1 MPAGH
6 LVHGGGSTRA
16 GAEKQA
22 HVGVMALP
30 LGSNLTLDPG
40 QEVGH
45 TEPQP
50 PQRLSGVSHPS
61 LPVVLEK
68 SVTEEPAK
76 PQMVPGMHA
85 RLLGEPERDQRGPP
99 TGQGLAAEQQ

>member
-1 MPAGH
+1 
-6 LVHGGGSTRA
+6 
-16 GAEKQA
+16 
-22 HVGVMALP
+22 MALP

-50 PQRLSGVSHPS
+50 PQRLSGVVTLP
-61 LPVVLEK
+61 PVVLEK

-85 RLLGEPERDQRGPP
+85 RLLGEPELGSERATHWSKQLQSSSER
-99 TGQGLAAEQQ
+99 L

>member
-6 LVHGGGSTRA
+6 LVLGGASTRA
-16 GAEKQA
+16 GAGKQA
-22 HVGVMALP
+22 RVGVMALP
-30 LGSNLTLDPG
+30 LGSHLTLDLG
-40 QEVGH
+40 QGVGH

-50 PQRLSGVSHPS
+50 PQRLSGVSRPS

-76 PQMVPGMHA
+76 PQMAPGMHA
-85 RLLGEPERDQRGPP
+85 SCWVSPSWIKAWLRSSSERL
-99 TGQGLAAEQQ
+99 

>member
-1 MPAGH
+1 
-6 LVHGGGSTRA
+6 
-16 GAEKQA
+16 
-22 HVGVMALP
+22 MALP
-30 LGSNLTLDPG
+30 LGSHLTLDLG
-40 QEVGH
+40 KEVGH

-50 PQRLSGVSHPS
+50 PQWLSGVRHPS

-68 SVTEEPAK
+68 SMTEEAAK